1 MDRKTS
7 PIHIMLVEDN
17 EGDIFL
23 TKKAFEKAKILNTVS
38 VASNGEIA
46 LDMLYKRNGHE
57 DAQTPD
63 LIFLDI
69 NLPKIDG
76 RQVLAELK
84 GDETLRRIPVVI
96 LTSSEAEQDVLQ
108 SYDLHANSYVVKPVD
123 MSKFQDIVN
132 AMENFWV
139 KIVKLPPS

>member
-1 MDRKTS
+1 
-7 PIHIMLVEDN
+7 
-17 EGDIFL
+17 
-23 TKKAFEKAKILNTVS
+23 
-38 VASNGEIA
+38 
-46 LDMLYKRNGHE
+46 MLYKRNGHE